1 MKSLVSFVY
10 GLRLVHCLGI
20 NYFGKPNPTLRPFC
34 FWQCFDVSVWNRHDV
49 KGRPR
54 LGKEGWIV
62 TKSGFAVSLFFK
74 SQFWLWREEA
84 AEQDYLVLSP
94 ENPLEMEFK
103 SVAKLFNN
111 NFKKALPRYQPTCT
125 TTWPCLFWYIISNH
139 NSQCHFEFI
148 NIRKA
153 TSQGQL

>member
-1 MKSLVSFVY
+1 MFWWQPGDSWQLVSSMVSFVY
-10 GLRLVHCLGI
+10 GVGLAHCLGK
-20 NYFGKPNPTLRPFC
+20 NYFGKPNPILRSFC

-111 NFKKALPRYQPTCT
+111 NFKRSSTCNSLELPVLIHYQQTQFPMSL
-125 TTWPCLFWYIISNH
+125 WIH
-139 NSQCHFEFI
+139 
-148 NIRKA
+148 
-153 TSQGQL
+153 